1 MEEIYTKV
9 NLQNAEDIDLLLEV
23 ADITRAF
30 LEEKNMKKL
39 VI

>member
-1 MEEIYTKV
+1 MVQFFCTK
-9 NLQNAEDIDLLLEV
+9 NAEDIDMLLEV